1 MHAQAKRLIDIL
13 SSQTQFMIPIY
24 QRTYSWTEKECRCLW
39 DDIIRSGEIN
49 HIQSHFIGSIVY
61 VLDNSYSLGSIH
73 KAVVIDGQQ
82 RITTILLMLK
92 AISERIG
99 DERFG
104 EYSSELIRNV
114 YLTNQYASLDYKAK
128 LVLTQ
133 SDKETFEAI
142 IGDRPYPETYS
153 TNVHSTY
160 GFIKLLAANISD
172 PIIFFQ
178 GLAKLRLVDI
188 SLDYQDN
195 PQLIFESL
203 NSTGKPLSQADLI
216 RNFLLM
222 GLPIDVQDELYS
234 GYWRKLEQLFSDDRQ
249 KDFDVFMR
257 HFLLL
262 KTKQPLK
269 IDAIYSK
276 FKNYV
281 HQIDEGSDDG
291 HKRIVAGIYQFAT
304 YYCNMAYGKEPI
316 ASLKNAFNDLVSL
329 RVETSFPLLLEMYQD
344 YQDNHISAED
354 FEKCIRLIE
363 SYVYRRYACNL
374 PTNSLDKTFLTFS
387 KSLNKKDYVNSFNK
401 ILASFDSYR
410 RFPSDDEF
418 LENLQIKELYSSN
431 QIAKCKYS
439 LSKLEEYGWKEHVN
453 LDNLTIEHVMPQTLD
468 TQWKDYLGENYE
480 DIYRIWLN
488 RLGNLTLSGYNSE
501 YQNYSFQTKRDME
514 GGYKDSAVHL
524 NQSLAKESEW
534 TAKTMEL
541 RGRLLAQKALQVW
554 CNHSIPF
561 SQVEAVRSRFKK
573 PQSYDLDSYS
583 GFNEGSASR
592 VLYEALYGELNYT
605 DVSYL
610 KYYIALKYKDTNLLT
625 LSPTGH
631 GLKCWLSLDFSDL
644 KNSEGFKNVKDIG
657 HWGTGNTEFYLSN
670 QNQFPVLLAAVTQ
683 AKEKIDHQS
692 SDKKKLSPYKIWQR
706 DYWEE
711 LRNYCL
717 EKQFFMNP
725 SATLRPAK
733 PYIEYFFLTEI
744 PYTSSWVNKNN
755 DKKTLGCGIVF
766 YPNTHD
772 LYEIV
777 LRHKAEV
784 EQILGTQAIF
794 KSFEKSDHLYINA
807 PAYGDL
813 PESDKNKEFEW
824 YVRYLSSF
832 KIILTKL
839 KSKEWV

>member
-24 QRTYSWTEKECRCLW
+24 QRTYSWTEAECRCLW
-39 DDIIRSGEIN
+39 DDIIRAGDSKY
-49 HIQSHFIGSIVY
+49 IQSHFIGSVVY
-61 VLDNSYSLGSIH
+61 VMDNSYGLGAIH

-99 DERFG
+99 DKSFG
-104 EYSSELIRNV
+104 EYSSEMIHNV
-114 YLTNQYASLDYKAK
+114 YLSNRYAQLDYKSK

-133 SDKETFEAI
+133 SDNETFKAI
-142 IGDRPYPETYS
+142 IGDSPYPETYS
-153 TNVHSTY
+153 SNIHSMY
-160 GFIKLLAANISD
+160 NYIKLLAANID
-172 PIIFFQ
+172 APEIFFQ

-222 GLPIDVQDELYS
+222 GLPIELQDELYS

-249 KDFDVFMR
+249 KDFDVFIR

-269 IDAIYSK
+269 INAIYAK

-281 HQIDEGSDDG
+281 LQIDEGSDDG
-291 HKRIVAGIYQFAT
+291 HKQIVADIHRLAT
-304 YYCNMAYGKEPI
+304 YYCNMAYGKEPNT
-316 ASLKNAFNDLVSL
+316 SLRNAFNDLVSL

-344 YQDNHISAED
+344 YQDDLLSAVD

-387 KSLNKKDYVNSFNK
+387 KLLDKKDYVTSFNR
-401 ILASFDSYR
+401 IFASFDSYR

-418 LENLQIKELYSSN
+418 VENLQTKELYSSN

-453 LDNLTIEHVMPQTLD
+453 LDNLTIEHVMPQTLS

-524 NQSLAKESEW
+524 NQSLAKENEW

-541 RGRLLAQKALQVW
+541 RGLLLAKKALQVW
-554 CNHSIPF
+554 CNHSIPL
-561 SQVEAVRSRFKK
+561 SQVEAVRSEFKK
-573 PQSYDLDSYS
+573 PQSYGLDSYS
-583 GFNEGSASR
+583 GFSEGSSSR
-592 VLYEALYGELNYT
+592 VLYEALLEELSYT
-605 DVSYL
+605 DVSCL
-610 KYYIALKYKDTNLLT
+610 KYYIALKYKDTNMLT
-625 LSPTGH
+625 LTPTGI
-631 GLKCWLSLDFSDL
+631 GLKCWLSLEFSELHDP
-644 KNSEGFKNVKDIG
+644 EGFKNVKDIG
-657 HWGTGNTEFYLSN
+657 HWGTGNVEFFLEN
-670 QNQFPVLLAAVTQ
+670 QNQLPLLLSAAEQV
-683 AKEKIDHQS
+683 KEKIDLQKK
-692 SDKKKLSPYKIWQR
+692 DKKKLSPYKIWQKE
-706 DYWEE
+706 YWNEF
-711 LRNYCL
+711 RNHCI
-717 EKQFFMNP
+717 EKQFLMNP

-733 PYIEYFFLTEI
+733 AYTEYQFLTEI
-744 PYTSSWVNKNN
+744 PYTTSWVSKNN
-755 DKKTLGCGIVF
+755 DKKILGCGIVF
-766 YPNTHD
+766 YPNTHH
-772 LYEIV
+772 LFEVVI
-777 LRHKAEV
+777 RHKAEL
-784 EQILGTQAIF
+784 EEILGVQAIF
-794 KSFEKSDHLYINA
+794 KSFEKSDYLYINA

-813 PESDKNKEFEW
+813 LESDKEKEFEW
-824 YVRYLSSF
+824 YLKNLSSF

-839 KSKEWV
+839 KSNEWV

>member
-24 QRTYSWTEKECRCLW
+24 QRTYSWTEKECKCLW
-39 DDIIRSGEIN
+39 DDIIRSGEID

-142 IGDRPYPETYS
+142 IGDKPYPETYS
-153 TNVHSTY
+153 SNVHSTY
-160 GFIKLLAANISD
+160 GFIKLLAANIND

-262 KTKQPLK
+262 KTKQSLR

-304 YYCNMAYGKEPI
+304 YYCNMAYGKEPN

-387 KSLNKKDYVNSFNK
+387 KSLNKRDYVNSFNK

-468 TQWKDYLGENYE
+468 TQWKEYLGENYE

-561 SQVEAVRSRFKK
+561 SQVEAVRSGFKK

-631 GLKCWLSLDFSDL
+631 GLKCWLTLDFSDL
-644 KNSEGFKNVKDIG
+644 NNSEGFKNVKDIG